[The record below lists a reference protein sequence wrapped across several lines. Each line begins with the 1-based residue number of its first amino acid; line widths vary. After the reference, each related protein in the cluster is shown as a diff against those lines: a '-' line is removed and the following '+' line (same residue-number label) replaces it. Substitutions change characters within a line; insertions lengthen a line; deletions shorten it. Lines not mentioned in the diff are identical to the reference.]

1 MSTNSVVI
9 RFCLYIVLKSTVVI
23 YMISSFQTE
32 TLDDIFGRLSP
43 VTSMPEDAEL
53 DLIGS

>member
-1 MSTNSVVI
+1 
-9 RFCLYIVLKSTVVI
+9 
-23 YMISSFQTE
+23 MISSFQTE